1 MLHKYNQ
8 SNKVFNQ
15 VKNNLYVMSKVPFM
29 GISKKRLTKDIGF
42 IKSKRLTNN
51 NLEKIKKIFIKNKK
65 KYLLYWYLTPAI
77 KFRSYSFR
85 FSSNCILQK
94 GNNMG
99 ERIWYLAK
107 NKKKS
112 FILIGSDILGI
123 NQDIISQAFY
133 HLKNH
138 DMVIGPTEDGGF
150 WLIGFS
156 KKKKISYPF
165 NNIRWSTSNTFKD
178 LIANLDKIK
187 ISYKITTKLRDI
199 DNKDDYCKNKYGL
212 EINL

>member
-1 MLHKYNQ
+1 MLYKYNQ

-15 VKNNLYVMSKVPFM
+15 VKNNLYIMSKVPFM
-29 GISKKRLTKDIGF
+29 GISKKRLTKAIGF
-42 IKSKRLTNN
+42 TKSKRLTNN

-94 GNNMG
+94 GSNMG
-99 ERIWYLAK
+99 EKIWYLVK

-123 NQDIISQAFY
+123 NQDVISKAFY

-156 KKKKISYPF
+156 KKKKLSYPF
-165 NNIRWSTSNTFKD
+165 YDIRWSTSNTLKD
-178 LIANLDKIK
+178 LIANLDKIR

-199 DNKDDYCKNKYGL
+199 DNKDDYCKNIRGL

>member
-1 MLHKYNQ
+1 
-8 SNKVFNQ
+8 
-15 VKNNLYVMSKVPFM
+15 MSKVPFM

-42 IKSKRLTNN
+42 IKSKRLINN
-51 NLEKIKKIFIKNKK
+51 NLEKIKKIFIQNKK
-65 KYLLYWYLTPAI
+65 KYFLHWYLTPI
-77 KFRSYSFR
+77 TKFRSYSFR
-85 FSSNCILQK
+85 FYSNCILQK

-99 ERIWYLAK
+99 EKIWYLVK

-112 FILIGSDILGI
+112 FILIGSDIPGI

-156 KKKKISYPF
+156 NKKNLSYPF
-165 NNIRWSTSNTFKD
+165 KGIRWSSSNTFKD
-178 LIANLDKIK
+178 LITNLDNIN

-199 DNKDDYCKNKYGL
+199 DNKDDYCKNIHGL

>member
-1 MLHKYNQ
+1 MLYKHNE
-8 SNKVFNQ
+8 SNKIFNQ
-15 VKNNLYVMSKVPFM
+15 VKNNLYIMSKVPFM
-29 GISKKRLTKDIGF
+29 GISKKRLTKAIGF
-42 IKSKRLTNN
+42 TKSKRLTNN

-65 KYLLYWYLTPAI
+65 KYFFYWYLTPAI

-94 GNNMG
+94 GSNMV
-99 ERIWYLAK
+99 EKIWYLVK

-112 FILIGSDILGI
+112 FILIGSDIPGI

-138 DMVIGPTEDGGF
+138 DIVIGPTEDGGF

-156 KKKKISYPF
+156 MKKKISYPF
-165 NNIRWSTSNTFKD
+165 NDIRWSTSNTLKD
-178 LIANLDKIK
+178 LITNLDKIK

-199 DNKDDYCKNKYGL
+199 DNKDDYCKNVSGL

>member
-1 MLHKYNQ
+1 
-8 SNKVFNQ
+8 
-15 VKNNLYVMSKVPFM
+15 MSKVPFM
-29 GISKKRLTKDIGF
+29 GISKKRLTKAIGF
-42 IKSKRLTNN
+42 TKSKRLTNN

-99 ERIWYLAK
+99 EKIWYLVKKK
-107 NKKKS
+107 NKP
-112 FILIGSDILGI
+112 FILIGSDIPGI
-123 NQDIISQAFY
+123 NEDLISQAFY

-156 KKKKISYPF
+156 NKKKLSYPF
-165 NNIRWSTSNTFKD
+165 NGIRWSTSNTLKD
-178 LIANLDKIK
+178 LITNLDKIN
-187 ISYKITTKLRDI
+187 INYKTTTKLRDI
-199 DNKDDYCKNKYGL
+199 DNKYDYGKNVLDL

>member
-1 MLHKYNQ
+1 
-8 SNKVFNQ
+8 
-15 VKNNLYVMSKVPFM
+15 MSKVPFM

-42 IKSKRLTNN
+42 IKSKRLINN
-51 NLEKIKKIFIKNKK
+51 NLEKIKKIFIQNKK
-65 KYLLYWYLTPAI
+65 KYFLHWYLTPI
-77 KFRSYSFR
+77 TKFRSYSFR
-85 FSSNCILQK
+85 FYSNCILQK

-99 ERIWYLAK
+99 EKIWYLVK

-112 FILIGSDILGI
+112 FILIGSDIPGI

-156 KKKKISYPF
+156 NKKNLSYPF
-165 NNIRWSTSNTFKD
+165 KGIRWSSSNTFKD
-178 LIANLDKIK
+178 LITNLDNIN

-199 DNKDDYCKNKYGL
+199 DNKDDYCKNISGL